1 MKNKIITDIEQSMAL
16 SKILPKSTADVAWDR
31 VAIAGDALDIPYES
45 QFAINLSG
53 EPSRIYTAYLP
64 AWTAQGLLD
73 ALPSSFENEEGDTY
87 SIFINKVGEDKRSIL
102 AGYENNNDPDYIAF
116 YLEAADNLID
126 ALYNLAIEMSE
137 RGYLPKVEEETIELE
152 VKPLKTAD

>member
-1 MKNKIITDIEQSMAL
+1 MKNKIITDIEQS
-16 SKILPKSTADVAWDR
+16 KILSEILPLDTADATWDK
-31 VAIAGDALDIPYES
+31 VVIAGEALGVPYEA
-45 QFAINLSG
+45 QYAMNLSG
-53 EPSRIYTAYLP
+53 KPSRIYTQYVP